1 MINLRDSMSQ
11 MAQVIATA
19 AEHNLDAWRVFDRI
33 LDAHAGERQMP
44 LFKLCAEFAEDLQ
57 HSRTTLIAPAES
69 LEILRPVFP
78 FDLVSQVSSVI
89 ADYFLDT
96 VLNFSIPIQPASLNN
111 DAN

>member
-1 MINLRDSMSQ
+1 
-11 MAQVIATA
+11 MARVIAAA
-19 AEHNLDAWRVFDRI
+19 AEHNLDAGRVFDRI

-44 LFKLCAEFAEDLQ
+44 LFGLRAEFAEDL
-57 HSRTTLIAPAES
+57 HPGRTPLIAPAES

-78 FDLVSQVSSVI
+78 FDLVSHVSSVI
-89 ADYFLDT
+89 ADYVLDT